1 MFKNT
6 PIARAAALAFA
17 SSGLLATTLASAQE
31 GGALAERADRVAPN
45 ALERVT
51 VTSQFR
57 VQDIQLVPIAVTS
70 IDTKTAADQGLR
82 LHDLFK
88 FVPNAAAQNPDS
100 EARPRIYIRG
110 IGTGDVSASTVL
122 PVGVY
127 TDGVYLNSPT
137 SYGGAVFDLERIEVL
152 RGPQGTLYGK
162 NTTAGAISFISRKP
176 EFKPASGDATVGFG
190 SDGQRT
196 FQGAWGGVVAG
207 NWLAARVAY
216 NSDKRDGFNTNTWTG
231 KKEGGVD
238 NTGYRVQFLARPT
251 ESFDALLKLHTRTL
265 NDVGSNGSLVLGTYY
280 PGTPAQYTRPDGRIT
295 EGRIANTQVV
305 KAEGASLTLN
315 QKLGDH
321 LLTSITAHDLTRSNA
336 LGGGGTAPYETE
348 VRSKTDNEWRQTT
361 QEFRVTSPKDERLRW
376 IAGAHFFKEHL
387 TSNAVAARYQAALVN
402 LPAGAPAAQSTAN
415 PAFRRTAYVHDNT
428 SSAAFGSLTYDV
440 TDDFSITGGLRWTTE
455 KKELDIRLLQ
465 YNIANFDTGNF
476 WDVTSLI
483 NPGTPATNSGTRL
496 LSSTYKNWTWD
507 ITPEYQISST
517 LRSYLR
523 LARGFRSG
531 AFNVGI
537 GANLDTAT
545 SVKPEY
551 VDSVETGLKSEW
563 LGGRL
568 IVNANVFHYNYTD
581 IQTNLLTPV
590 SGGGV
595 VSALANGP
603 KAKVDG
609 VELELDARP
618 VQDLRV
624 RYSLALLNGRYTNFV
639 NRNPVTQIVVG
650 DSTGNR
656 LVRSPKVTSALGLDY
671 TIRLAG
677 GGQLIAGG
685 DVNYRGKEFFTVDRQ
700 SDVDKPLANEA
711 FSLLNLRLAY
721 VTPSRGLRV
730 TGYVNNATDKLYQ
743 VHGRP
748 NGTGVGNY
756 VVTYGNPRTYGVSA
770 TANF

>member
-6 PIARAAALAFA
+6 PIARAAALALA
-17 SSGLLATTLASAQE
+17 SGGLLGAHHAFAQE
-31 GGALAERADRVAPN
+31 GGALAERAEPSAPN

-57 VQDIQLVPIAVTS
+57 VQDIQLVPIAVTA
-70 IDTKTAADQGLR
+70 IDTKSAADQGLR

-127 TDGVYLNSPT
+127 ADGVYLNSPT
-137 SYGGAVFDLERIEVL
+137 AYGGGLFDLERIEVL

-162 NTTAGAISFISRKP
+162 NTTAGAINFIARKP
-176 EFKPASGDATVGFG
+176 EFKPASGESTVGFG
-190 SDGQRT
+190 SNGQRT

-207 NWLAARVAY
+207 DWLAARVAF
-216 NSDKRDGFNTNTWTG
+216 NSDQRDGFNTNTWTG
-231 KKEGGVD
+231 NKEGGVD
-238 NTGYRVQFLARPT
+238 NTGYRVQLLARPSD
-251 ESFDALLKLHTRTL
+251 SFDALLKLHTRKL
-265 NDVGSNGSLVLGTYY
+265 GDVGSNGSLVLGTYY
-280 PGTPAQYTRPDGRIT
+280 PGTAAQYTRPGGRVT
-295 EGRIANTQVV
+295 EGRIANTQVI
-305 KAEGASLTLN
+305 KTEGASLTLN
-315 QKLGDH
+315 QKIGQH
-321 LLTSITAHDLTRSNA
+321 VLTSITAHDVTDSNA

-348 VRSKTDNEWRQTT
+348 IRSKTDNAWRQTT
-361 QEFRVTSPKDERLRW
+361 QEFRLTSPKDERLRW
-376 IAGAHFFKEHL
+376 IAGYHYFREHL
-387 TSNAVAARYQAALVN
+387 GSDAIAARYQAALVN
-402 LPAGAPAAQSTAN
+402 LPAGAPAAQSAAN
-415 PAFRRTAYVHDNT
+415 PAYRSTNYVHNNT
-428 SSAAFGSLTYDV
+428 SHAVFGSLSYDV
-440 TDDFSITGGLRWTTE
+440 SDDFSITGGLRWTQE
-455 KKELDIRLLQ
+455 KKDLDIRLLQ
-465 YNIANFDTGNF
+465 YNLANFNTGNF
-476 WDVTSLI
+476 WELTSLV
-483 NPGTPATNSGTRL
+483 NPGTPATNSGSRQL
-496 LSSTYKNWTWD
+496 ASTWKNWTWD
-507 ITPEYQISST
+507 LTPEYQFSST

-537 GANLDTAT
+537 GSNLDTAT

-551 VDSVETGLKSEW
+551 VDSVEAGLKSEW

-568 IVNANVFHYNYTD
+568 VVNANVFHYNYTD

-590 SGGGV
+590 AGGGV

-609 VELELDARP
+609 AELELDARP
-618 VQDLRV
+618 APDWRLH
-624 RYSLALLNGRYTNFV
+624 YSLALLNGRYTDFV
-639 NRNPVTQIVVG
+639 NRNPLTQVVSS

-656 LVRSPKVTSALGLDY
+656 LVRSPRITTALGIDH
-671 TIRLAG
+671 TFRLSG
-677 GGQLIAGG
+677 GGRLIAGA

-700 SDVDKPLANEA
+700 TDADKPLANEA
-711 FSLLNLRLAY
+711 FTLVNLRLVY
-721 VTPSRGLRV
+721 LTPDQRV
-730 TGYVNNATDKLYQ
+730 RLTGYVNNATDKLYQ

-748 NGTGVGNY
+748 NGTGAGNY

-770 TANF
+770 TASF